1 LAPGVSHRATASVA
15 LMAGD
20 RAVGAGAAAS
30 LHFMQFPG
38 KNKSGNPYW
47 KSNNLI
53 QINVIVR

>member
-1 LAPGVSHRATASVA
+1 VSHWATASVA

-30 LHFMQFPG
+30 LHFIQFPG

-53 QINVIVR
+53 QINVIVL